1 MSSNI
6 WTAQTEGIALNED
19 LVDYSVEGKD
29 GTIGKVDHVN
39 YAGTCITVTTGGLL
53 KKTKH
58 VIPARAIQ
66 EINLDEQSVHVALTT
81 DEVSAS
87 PEYDE
92 QLGIDE
98 NCEAKVEEYYGGIL
112 SR

>member
-1 MSSNI
+1 MHH
-6 WTAQTEGIALNED
+6 ACHGRPAEED
-19 LVDYSVEGKD
+19 QARD
-29 GTIGKVDHVN
+29 
-39 YAGTCITVTTGGLL
+39 
-53 KKTKH
+53 
-58 VIPARAIQ
+58 PARAIQ
-66 EINLDEQSVHVALTT
+66 EINLDEQSVHVGLTT

-92 QLGIDE
+92 QLGVDE